1 MPAARWPI
9 GSIAAHLS
17 PMPFSA
23 VLARVNHLG
32 GEYLCRRVRVSQRPK
47 RNTHRLRVSTSEI
60 HESWLGQ
67 QFCGVLAS
75 ARTCVSR
82 SSGSYTDK
90 TPEPTYAEEFHRL
103 NSPIKHQYRHTPR
116 GFIALTV
123 LRHAVSCDDNGQK
136 SASNASDF
144 IECRAISYLC

>member
-32 GEYLCRRVRVSQRPK
+32 GEHLCRRVRVSQRPK
-47 RNTHRLRVSTSEI
+47 RKTHRFRVRTEI
-60 HESWLGQ
+60 HESWLWQ
-67 QFCGVLAS
+67 QFYGVLAS
-75 ARTCVSR
+75 ARTCISR
-82 SSGSYTDK
+82 SSGSHTDK

-116 GFIALTV
+116 GFIALTA